1 MLLLFGALGSCFEA
15 AFKRI
20 GQKRNCGVYASVFLQ
35 KKENPNKSIHYLFES
50 SKRICVKDEVYFF

>member
-1 MLLLFGALGSCFEA
+1 MFLLFGALGSCFEA

-35 KKENPNKSIHYLFES
+35 KKKIQINQYIIFLSPQKEFA
-50 SKRICVKDEVYFF
+50 